1 MGACLGCCWYCS
13 VVKSCW
19 LSATPWTVPTRLS
32 VCGIYQA
39 RLLEWAAISFSRVPD
54 PRSEHSLLGKHLPQL
69 PGKMGLQYHRQT
81 LGGTPGLWLTTSPGG
96 SSIRDGRQEALL
108 SRNQLTFSNRLHA
121 GAQRGHTPENTW
133 EFRISSQIMQRKF
146 SLHEIW
152 PQSLESWLILQ
163 MLKFRHEK

>member
-1 MGACLGCCWYCS
+1 MLTLCDTMDCTHKALCLWYLPGKTTGVGCYFLLQGSWP
-13 VVKSCW
+13 KERAQ
-19 LSATPWTVPTRLS
+19 SA
-32 VCGIYQA
+32 GQA
-39 RLLEWAAISFSRVPD
+39 FTTE
-54 PRSEHSLLGKHLPQL
+54 L

-81 LGGTPGLWLTTSPGG
+81 LGGTPGLWLTTSPGS

-133 EFRISSQIMQRKF
+133 EFRISSQIMQRKP